1 MDLSLLRPL
10 PTPSS
15 YPRLARCL
23 GGAVL
28 PNSVETRP
36 GMARGTAIHAHL
48 ERITNGESETD
59 SLAKVPHEWREDCAA
74 IPLAKLGRLT
84 DGTAELAMAW
94 DVTTGACR
102 ILGAGLSREE
112 ARAASSPNEVP
123 MLADWAARTGE
134 SGGVLCDWKNGWA
147 EQLAPAHEHL
157 QLLTYGSVYLLALG
171 LESVELYLCRPD
183 RNTPRWD
190 GPVLLD
196 RLDAEAHLAKV
207 VALMDDVH
215 RARVAWAERAVLPP
229 LHIGPW
235 CEWCPARRR
244 CPEHVGALLA
254 VLEGDAERAVRNV
267 VELTPE
273 QAGSLWQTLKAAD
286 KLLKRLLD
294 ELRGIAA
301 KEALPLPDGRRL
313 TEVPTLVEEPI
324 PDKVEAWLRTRFGEE
339 VARAAVRPHV
349 SWGHLEDVVTQLV
362 LPERKAAHAD
372 GRWQGDRPT
381 KKRLLQEVRQG
392 LVAANAV
399 KLVPGTEVR
408 AVRALPEGQSAP
420 GADEAEDAA

>member
-1 MDLSLLRPL
+1 MSYIRI
-10 PTPSS
+10 TPSS

-28 PNSVETRP
+28 PNAVETLP
-36 GMARGTAIHAHL
+36 GMSRGTAIHAFL
-48 ERITNGESETD
+48 QRVGEGASVDEA
-59 SLAKVPHEWREDCAA
+59 LAFVPVQWREDCAA
-74 IPLAKLGRLT
+74 IPLSKLPDLT
-84 DGTAELAMAW
+84 TGTSELAMAW
-94 DVTTGACR
+94 SPSTGACR
-102 ILGAGLSREE
+102 LLGAGLSREE
-112 ARAASSPNEVP
+112 AAARVTGDEVP
-123 MLADWAARTGE
+123 MLADWAARVGE
-134 SGGVLCDWKNGWA
+134 SGGVLLDHKTGWA

-196 RLDAEAHLAKV
+196 RLDAEAHLARI

-215 RARVAWAERAVLPP
+215 RARAAWAERSVLPP

-273 QAGSLWQTLKAAD
+273 QAGSLWQTLKAAE
-286 KLLKRLLD
+286 KLLRRLLD

-313 TEVPTLVEEPI
+313 TEVPTLVEEPM
-324 PDKVEAWLRTRFGEE
+324 PEKVEAWLRTRFGEE

-349 SWGHLEDVVTQLV
+349 TWGHLEDVVTQLV

-372 GRWQGDRPT
+372 GRWQGERPT
-381 KKRLLQEVRQG
+381 KKALLREVRQG